1 MPTCSPAKWIWLFG
15 TEVADGRLIQPFS
28 TCVDTH
34 DAYYLVSKKQG
45 HSNERVARMYDWLM
59 SEIVLFADKAEIDTD
74 CS

>member
-1 MPTCSPAKWIWLFG
+1 
-15 TEVADGRLIQPFS
+15 
-28 TCVDTH
+28 
-34 DAYYLVSKKQG
+34 VSKKQG